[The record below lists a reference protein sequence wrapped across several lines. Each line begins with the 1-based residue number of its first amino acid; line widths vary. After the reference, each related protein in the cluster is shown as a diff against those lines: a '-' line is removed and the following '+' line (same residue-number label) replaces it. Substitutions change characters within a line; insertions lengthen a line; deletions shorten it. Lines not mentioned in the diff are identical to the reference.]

1 MSVFNGDDHYCAT
14 EPKKVTFKDVTEIV
28 IEHLNEALDVALSL
42 KASTNDSDIIG
53 IFSKLIDITKS
64 QTRAPLSRIFIYGD
78 TEETSIEV
86 PTPSRTP
93 PTRTKLGIVSKLHCS
108 CGVLKT
114 SMEDLISHIQRRHGE
129 CNWYCL
135 YENCEVKCGTKKA
148 QRVHLRN
155 QHFNEFRHWCL
166 YCDYGRDEL
175 SNVQSHMS
183 SVHTNVKPHSCT
195 LCDSSFS
202 TLQHLKRHKAT
213 CGKKKKNLCQYCE
226 KALMHCKN
234 KDNHEQVIHCKT
246 KENINAICVV
256 RSIVQTNHISHII
269 RDIV

>member
-1 MSVFNGDDHYCAT
+1 M
-14 EPKKVTFKDVTEIV
+14 
-28 IEHLNEALDVALSL
+28 DVALTL

-64 QTRAPLSRIFIYGD
+64 QTRALSIIFIYGD

-86 PTPSRTP
+86 PTPSRP
-93 PTRTKLGIVSKLHCS
+93 PTKPGIVSKLHCP

-129 CNWYCL
+129 HNWYCS

-148 QRVHLRN
+148 QKVHLRN

-166 YCDYGRDEL
+166 YCEYGRDEL

-213 CGKKKKNLCQYCE
+213 YVKKKKKYLCHYCE
-226 KALMHCKN
+226 KAFMHCKN

-246 KENINAICVV
+246 KEKYKCSLCGKEYSTDQSYKAHYKGYCLRVEDEDTDSEREESLEGSQMEV
-256 RSIVQTNHISHII
+256 DT
-269 RDIV
+269 